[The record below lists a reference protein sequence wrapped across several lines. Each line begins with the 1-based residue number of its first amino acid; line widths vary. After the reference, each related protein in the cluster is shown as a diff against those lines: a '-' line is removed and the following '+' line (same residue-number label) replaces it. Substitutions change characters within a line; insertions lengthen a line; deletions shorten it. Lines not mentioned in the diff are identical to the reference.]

1 LTRQERKEYYYWL
14 NRRINDGKIEK
25 RCTMCNEWKED
36 TIDSFYMQNKSK
48 PELGLVPACKICL
61 TAKSIA
67 HRLLNVERARQSIR
81 DHYYRHKEIY
91 NTRAKAYNKEHR
103 EKTVEDHNLWVK
115 NNPDKVRLYYVNH
128 RDHDIS
134 NKEWD
139 SCLSIFDYS
148 CAYCGISEEDHL
160 SIYNQV
166 LHKEHVDDKGYN
178 DLRNAVPSC
187 RRCNSYKHQADME
200 EWYRKQDYF
209 DEERFVFIKWW
220 IVEGYKEYIESK
232 PPYRVIR
239 EKNIEDSKYHFN
251 LWSVDEMRNTL
262 EIIATKNRKK
272 ELKINIEE
280 YLTKLSNN

>member
-1 LTRQERKEYYYWL
+1 
-14 NRRINDGKIEK
+14 
-25 RCTMCNEWKED
+25 
-36 TIDSFYMQNKSK
+36 
-48 PELGLVPACKICL
+48 
-61 TAKSIA
+61 
-67 HRLLNVERARQSIR
+67 
-81 DHYYRHKEIY
+81 
-91 NTRAKAYNKEHR
+91 
-103 EKTVEDHNLWVK
+103 
-115 NNPDKVRLYYVNH
+115 
-128 RDHDIS
+128 
-134 NKEWD
+134 
-139 SCLSIFDYS
+139 
-148 CAYCGISEEDHL
+148 
-160 SIYNQV
+160 
-166 LHKEHVDDKGYN
+166 
-178 DLRNAVPSC
+178 
-187 RRCNSYKHQADME
+187 ME